1 MQLYIKFHQLL
12 KEGCKHLNELGGFFL
27 LPFIYLNK
35 IADSH
40 FLISL
45 LDYQFNIKDDTNK

>member
-40 FLISL
+40 SLISL